1 MIKGIKCD
9 YCEEEILYEGF
20 HLHLSGLDY
29 YFHDIDCFD
38 RWAEE
43 HLELEDVVEPEDYN
57 V

>member
-38 RWAEE
+38 RWAYE
-43 HLELEDVVEPEDYN
+43 HLELEDVVEPEDYD